1 MKRFIVL
8 AAIAVITLVAKAE
21 HVDLHKARTI
31 AKDFFADKGIA
42 FSDNN
47 TPYKAPRR
55 ASKRNDN
62 NHPYYVFNAGN
73 DKGYVIVSGD
83 DRTAQVLGYADSGSF
98 DESKMPEN
106 MRSWMQF
113 YADKIEYICDNNISI
128 KKESPVKRAARK
140 AMKVHHSITPILKCK
155 WNQSAPYN
163 LKCPMYYKEDGTTG
177 EHSVTG
183 CVATAIAQ
191 VLYHHK
197 YPDATKMRIPPMSN
211 KYDTPDG
218 QKTVSLKGIE
228 KGTTIDWA
236 SMCDNYTGNE
246 TQAQKDAVAELM
258 LIVGQAMKMQ
268 YGEISS
274 SSYAQARQLLVNYLG
289 FDDEVQ
295 VLHSNDYGITEWFE
309 MMYDE
314 LEKGYPIAYGGASTN
329 GGHAFVV
336 DGFDGDEFFHLNWGW
351 GGTLDGYFRI
361 DVLNPGDNSGIGA
374 SSSSDGYSMAQ
385 DAIINIRANDNG
397 IPNTEESGVKAAMEN
412 IKIKGTSISLT
423 YINWTGETNSFDCAI
438 VMQNEQG
445 VLTPLTSIATINSL
459 GENYYREK
467 TFYLSGKFQKPGSY
481 KISPANKLVGNNIW
495 RTAYDMRQ
503 EYILAEVDDN
513 LKVTLTKVTP
523 GKDLEVT
530 SWDFPGTLK
539 INERQNVNIT
549 LKNNGEEFKYGLN
562 LYASNTDDMG
572 NSISRAMICLKAGES
587 DVFTFFFQ
595 PNSTG
600 KWHLWLTANNDKNAV
615 IGETTVDI
623 GNTAQHR
630 ANLAVN
636 SVTINNNG
644 YSDCLIGTM
653 SVKNNSKK
661 PFRGNVYLVLWSNTT
676 GEKEWHYTTF
686 QLIHYEIPAE
696 SSVSAPFVFHNLTIG
711 KNYRFSQR
719 YKDQDGDLTG
729 GGLFDGDQWQVKD
742 GYLTWGATGAVAGGA
757 VANTVSISSNA
768 SGVLFKGV
776 NIATVNASTNPN
788 TIYAFT
794 DGAQVPASL
803 VGKNVVNEGIAENI
817 TLTDNNTAYFPVDC
831 TASTA
836 SFSFTFSRAGNGESG
851 WEALTLP
858 FKPSKITMDGTE
870 VDWKR
875 KGSDGKFWLREF
887 SELTDDNE
895 VVFNDVTS
903 IDALRSSTP
912 YVIAAPQEYVGKTI
926 VFEGSDVKFINS
938 ENDNML
944 IGSQAFRFY
953 GNTLKKRVGNVFL
966 MNKTGDAYEYTA
978 TNKGI
983 APFDNYFEW
992 KLSEQ
997 TRPAAIK
1004 ISTSATG
1011 IKEVSDSTSD
1021 GYIYDLQGRR
1031 VANPT
1036 HGLYIINGKKH
1047 LIK

>member
-1 MKRFIVL
+1 M
-8 AAIAVITLVAKAE
+8 
-21 HVDLHKARTI
+21 
-31 AKDFFADKGIA
+31 
-42 FSDNN
+42 
-47 TPYKAPRR
+47 
-55 ASKRNDN
+55 
-62 NHPYYVFNAGN
+62 
-73 DKGYVIVSGD
+73 
-83 DRTAQVLGYADSGSF
+83 
-98 DESKMPEN
+98 
-106 MRSWMQF
+106 
-113 YADKIEYICDNNISI
+113 
-128 KKESPVKRAARK
+128 
-140 AMKVHHSITPILKCK
+140 
-155 WNQSAPYN
+155 
-163 LKCPMYYKEDGTTG
+163 
-177 EHSVTG
+177 
-183 CVATAIAQ
+183 
-191 VLYHHK
+191 
-197 YPDATKMRIPPMSN
+197 
-211 KYDTPDG
+211 
-218 QKTVSLKGIE
+218 
-228 KGTTIDWA
+228 
-236 SMCDNYTGNE
+236 
-246 TQAQKDAVAELM
+246 
-258 LIVGQAMKMQ
+258 
-268 YGEISS
+268 
-274 SSYAQARQLLVNYLG
+274 
-289 FDDEVQ
+289 
-295 VLHSNDYGITEWFE
+295 
-309 MMYDE
+309 
-314 LEKGYPIAYGGASTN
+314 
-329 GGHAFVV
+329 
-336 DGFDGDEFFHLNWGW
+336 
-351 GGTLDGYFRI
+351 
-361 DVLNPGDNSGIGA
+361 
-374 SSSSDGYSMAQ
+374 
-385 DAIINIRANDNG
+385 
-397 IPNTEESGVKAAMEN
+397 
-412 IKIKGTSISLT
+412 
-423 YINWTGETNSFDCAI
+423 
-438 VMQNEQG
+438 
-445 VLTPLTSIATINSL
+445 
-459 GENYYREK
+459 
-467 TFYLSGKFQKPGSY
+467 
-481 KISPANKLVGNNIW
+481 
-495 RTAYDMRQ
+495 
-503 EYILAEVDDN
+503 
-513 LKVTLTKVTP
+513 
-523 GKDLEVT
+523 
-530 SWDFPGTLK
+530 
-539 INERQNVNIT
+539 
-549 LKNNGEEFKYGLN
+549 
-562 LYASNTDDMG
+562 
-572 NSISRAMICLKAGES
+572 
-587 DVFTFFFQ
+587 
-595 PNSTG
+595 
-600 KWHLWLTANNDKNAV
+600 
-615 IGETTVDI
+615 DI

-817 TLTDNNTAYFPVDC
+817 TLTDNNTAYFPVDF

-912 YVIAAPQEYVGKTI
+912 YIIAAPQEYVGKTI

-966 MNKTGDAYEYTA
+966 MNETGDAYEYTA

-997 TRPAAIK
+997 TRPATIK